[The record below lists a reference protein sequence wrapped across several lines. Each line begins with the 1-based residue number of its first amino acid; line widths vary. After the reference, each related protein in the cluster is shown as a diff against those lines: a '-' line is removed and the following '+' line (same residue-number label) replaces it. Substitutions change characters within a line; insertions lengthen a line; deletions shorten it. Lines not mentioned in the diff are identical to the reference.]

1 MVLEKTLESPLDNK
15 EIKSVSPKGNQPW
28 IFIERTDAEAGTPIL
43 WPLDAKSQLI
53 GKDRD
58 AGKDWGQEK
67 KGMTE
72 DEMVG
77 WHHRLNG
84 HGFEQV
90 LGDGEGQGSL
100 ACHSPTEQLINNNNL
115 PPNRF
120 QIVNCEQ
127 KLQAQKTLGS
137 FHRPYLTHELHRI
150 CSIGQ

>member
-1 MVLEKTLESPLDNK
+1 
-15 EIKSVSPKGNQPW
+15 
-28 IFIERTDAEAGTPIL
+28 
-43 WPLDAKSQLI
+43 
-53 GKDRD
+53 
-58 AGKDWGQEK
+58 
-67 KGMTE
+67 MTE

-137 FHRPYLTHELHRI
+137 FHRPYLIPSTGPHHLAQMNA
-150 CSIGQ
+150 SALGLSFLPMPYSY